1 MIKKIFILTFFFF
14 SLSKAISQPPAPVPL
29 PTFPEKAKEIV
40 AQKNMMEQHIKI
52 YPIQWNMYWH
62 SGIQQIKIIPFYST
76 SERITDMSEI
86 IYDTNQYKGTIIS
99 MDIRPL
105 FTIYSNLSIGF
116 RKGFFPRDFSV
127 DTIPY
132 RNMDW
137 TSLESDSYIAKKI
150 PITNKITLAPYGG
163 YMFSQYKLSSSQ
175 ESILTTEKIY
185 HSVVAGTKFIFQPTR
200 LFFIEIGLSFSPL
213 TAIDRKTLSMFQIN
227 YETLFTFTSKFITL
241 SLILST
247 RNNIEYQT
255 PDSEAATLQVSKTG
269 FRFRF
274 YL

>member
-1 MIKKIFILTFFFF
+1 MIKKILILTFFFF
-14 SLSKAISQPPAPVPL
+14 SLSKVISQPPAPIPL
-29 PTFPEKAKEIV
+29 PSFPEKAKEIV
-40 AQKNMMEQHIKI
+40 EVKELLKEYTKI
-52 YPIQWNMYWH
+52 SPVLWNMNWH
-62 SGIQQIKIIPFYST
+62 SGIQQIKMIQFNPI
-76 SERITDMSEI
+76 SEIKTDMSEI
-86 IYDTNQYKGTIIS
+86 VYTPNKYKGAIITI
-99 MDIRPL
+99 DIRSL
-105 FTIYSNLSIGF
+105 FTVYSNLSIGF
-116 RKGFFPRDFSV
+116 RKGFFPINFSI

-163 YMFSQYKLSSSQ
+163 YIFSQYKLSSFQ
-175 ESILTTEKIY
+175 ESILSAEKIY

-200 LFFIEIGLSFSPL
+200 LFLIETGLSFSPF

-227 YETLFTFTSKFITL
+227 YETVFTFTSRFITL
-241 SLILST
+241 SLILSI

-255 PDSEAATLQVSKTG
+255 PESEAATLQVSNIG

-274 YL
+274 SL